1 MSHILSRPYCVE
13 AWTNA
18 WLQADC
24 LFNNTFTDQK
34 PCSANIIG
42 MPHEHHGISN
52 HQCSNCLFN
61 SFFRITLKKTS
72 KLSIPGSFC
81 RESTDDWWTPL
92 TKHQWCGK
100 CFHVT
105 ISSWLKLILGISR
118 ISDWITPLEWSQAGI
133 QWCDLKFWLADY
145 LWNWAKGTELTQC
158 CLVKPAWHQRFRS
171 TLDHVMAWC
180 NNNVRYR

>member
-1 MSHILSRPYCVE
+1 MTHILSRPYCVE

-61 SFFRITLKKTS
+61 SFFRIKMKKTS

-81 RESTDDWWTPL
+81 RESTDDWWTPSPH
-92 TKHQWCGK
+92 KAPVMWKVFPCHNIIMIEADPGDQQDQWLD
-100 CFHVT
+100 HSPWMIT
-105 ISSWLKLILGISR
+105 SWNSVMWSQILISR
-118 ISDWITPLEWSQAGI
+118 LFVKLGQRDRVYSMLPSQTRMASKI
-133 QWCDLKFWLADY
+133 QV
-145 LWNWAKGTELTQC
+145 NIGSRNG
-158 CLVKPAWHQRFRS
+158 LVQQ
-171 TLDHVMAWC
+171 
-180 NNNVRYR
+180 